1 MATMWKI
8 METHHEQQ
16 SKIAMLLRH
25 VDSFQSPVEATR
37 HKHNHDKTRK
47 LLVVL
52 REWLSQFDI
61 LMNNQKKCIMALN
74 NQLEMRDEISESLP
88 IQVLLQAWH
97 CRLEKLP
104 QQYVRTTIANFAAE
118 IDSILQEQDK
128 EMVLKRKCE
137 VTIYEYAEKISR
149 QLTEWEKKYE
159 ERLEVLGP
167 NMVDH
172 PHELV
177 REIQLMKI
185 KLVAAKED
193 YGRQCLHVTQK
204 SLSSLQTH
212 LPKLFK
218 AMSDFSLKSS
228 MMYNELAD
236 L

>member
-1 MATMWKI
+1 

-159 ERLEVLGP
+159 ENEKKRLEVLGP

-193 YGRQCLHVTQK
+193 YSRQCLNVTQK
-204 SLSSLQTH
+204 SLGSLQTH

-228 MMYNELAD
+228 MMYSELAD